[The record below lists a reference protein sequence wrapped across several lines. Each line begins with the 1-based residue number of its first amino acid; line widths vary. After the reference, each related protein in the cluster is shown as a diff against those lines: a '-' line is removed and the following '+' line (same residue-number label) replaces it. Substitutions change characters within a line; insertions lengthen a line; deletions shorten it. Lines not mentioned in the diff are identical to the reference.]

1 MLHAIKYLIVQLI
14 GVFKQMLDNHDDDNN
29 IEESVIAKSTG
40 EQEEE
45 DIAEDAALYNVLNSK
60 KKMTK
65 QKAGYN
71 EQDGRKTNHDNNNQ
85 ACIKCKFNLPDEKNC
100 HIVEGEINNDYGISN
115 FFSPKGDG
123 MLPGDIVW
131 DFIKKT
137 GRKLEY
143 EEGHVIGKGAE
154 GFQCEDCKY
163 HMYGDR
169 CLLIKGTAFMP
180 EMSCA
185 FVVKNNNGTEV

>member
-1 MLHAIKYLIVQLI
+1 ME
-14 GVFKQMLDNHDDDNN
+14 DNSDGYNN
-29 IEESVIAKSTG
+29 NSIEESVIAKSTG
-40 EQEEE
+40 EQEED
-45 DIAEDAALYNVLNSK
+45 DIAVEDAALYNVLNSK

-65 QKAGYN
+65 HEAGYKEQQQKN
-71 EQDGRKTNHDNNNQ
+71 EKENNNNYSSYNYNQ

-100 HIVEGEINNDYGISN
+100 HIVEGQINNEYGISN

-123 MLPGDIVW
+123 MLPGDVVW

-154 GFQCEDCKY
+154 GFQCKDCKY
-163 HMYGDR
+163 YMYANR
-169 CLLIKGTAFMP
+169 CLLIKGTTFMP

-185 FVVKNNNGTEV
+185 FVVKTNNGTEV

>member
-1 MLHAIKYLIVQLI
+1 MY
-14 GVFKQMLDNHDDDNN
+14 DD

-40 EQEEE
+40 EQVEK
-45 DIAEDAALYNVLNSK
+45 DIAQQDTALSSVLRSK

-65 QKAGYN
+65 DEAGYRVK
-71 EQDGRKTNHDNNNQ
+71 EKEEEIRDNSKEV
-85 ACIKCKFNLPDEKNC
+85 CVKCKFNLHDEKKC
-100 HIVEGEINNDYGISN
+100 HIVEGEINNEYGVSN
-115 FFSPKGDG
+115 FFSPRGDG

-143 EEGHVIGKGAE
+143 EEGYVITKGAE
-154 GFQCEDCKY
+154 GYKCKDCKY
-163 HMYGDR
+163 YMFSDR
-169 CLLIKGTAFMP
+169 CLLIKGTFMP

-185 FVVKNNNGTEV
+185 FVVKLGNGTDV

>member
-1 MLHAIKYLIVQLI
+1 
-14 GVFKQMLDNHDDDNN
+14 MLDNHDGDNN
-29 IEESVIAKSTG
+29 TIEESVIAKSTG
-40 EQEEE
+40 EQEED
-45 DIAEDAALYNVLNSK
+45 DIAVKDAALYNVLNSK

-65 QKAGYN
+65 QEAGYR
-71 EQDGRKTNHDNNNQ
+71 EQDERESSNNYNQ

-100 HIVEGEINNDYGISN
+100 HIVEGQINNERGVSN

-143 EEGHVIGKGAE
+143 NEGHVIGKGAE
-154 GFQCEDCKY
+154 GFQCKDCKY
-163 HMYGDR
+163 YMYANR

-185 FVVKNNNGTEV
+185 FVVKSNNGTEV

>member
-1 MLHAIKYLIVQLI
+1 MI
-14 GVFKQMLDNHDDDNN
+14 DNHDGHNN

-45 DIAEDAALYNVLNSK
+45 DIAVKDAALYNVLDSK

-65 QKAGYN
+65 QEAGYR
-71 EQDGRKTNHDNNNQ
+71 EQDVRKTNNNYNR

-100 HIVEGEINNDYGISN
+100 HIVEGEINNENGISN
-115 FFSPKGDG
+115 YFSPKGDG

-143 EEGHVIGKGAE
+143 EEGHVIGKGAG
-154 GFQCEDCKY
+154 GFQCKDCKY
-163 HMYGDR
+163 YMYSNR
-169 CLLIKGTAFMP
+169 CLLIKGTTFMP

-185 FVVKNNNGTEV
+185 FVVKIDNGTEV